1 PTPRRGNVKH
11 EAYDSIVI
19 GGGALGTCVAYGL
32 ARSGERVCVIDE
44 EDQAFRAS
52 RGNFGLVWVQG
63 KGVGN
68 VPYARWTMA
77 AAAAW
82 PSFAAELQELTG
94 IDVELSQPGGL
105 TICLEESELAARVSS
120 LSSLRDALARR
131 YPFTV
136 LDHAGLERAVPQ
148 VGSRVAG
155 AV

>member
-1 PTPRRGNVKH
+1 MKH

-82 PSFAAELQELTG
+82 PSFAAELKELTG
-94 IDVELSQPGGL
+94 IDVELSQPVN
-105 TICLEESELAARVSS
+105 VSVVLHRS
-120 LSSLRDALARR
+120 MSVFPATSYGTNVTSGIRARR
-131 YPFTV
+131 STN
-136 LDHAGLERAVPQ
+136 
-148 VGSRVAG
+148 SRFRNAYWLG
-155 AV
+155 